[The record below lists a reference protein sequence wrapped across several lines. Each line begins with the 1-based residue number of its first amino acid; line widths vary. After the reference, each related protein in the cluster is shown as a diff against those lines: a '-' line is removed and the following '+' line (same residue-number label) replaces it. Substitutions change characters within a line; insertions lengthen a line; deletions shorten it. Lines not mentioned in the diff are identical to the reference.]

1 MNIRF
6 TARARR
12 DLDNLSPQLKMQL
25 AKQLDLLTA
34 NLRHPSI
41 QAKKYDEANDIWQGR
56 VNRDYRFY
64 FQIIADEYVIVRI
77 IPHPK

>member
-1 MNIRF
+1 MRVRF
-6 TARARR
+6 SRLADKQYASLPPRLRSQV
-12 DLDNLSPQLKMQL
+12 DKQFDFLSQ
-25 AKQLDLLTA
+25 

-41 QAKKYDEANDIWQGR
+41 QAKKYGGTDDVWQGR

-64 FQIIADEYVIVRI
+64 FQITDEAYDIISI

>member
-12 DLDNLSPQLKMQL
+12 DLDSLSPQLKARL
-25 AKQLDLLTA
+25 GKQLGLLTA

-41 QAKKYDEANDIWQGR
+41 QAKKYDEASDIWQGR

-64 FQIIADEYVIVRI
+64 FQIIADEYVVVRV

>member
-1 MNIRF
+1 MNVNF
-6 TARARR
+6 SARARR
-12 DLDNLSPQLKMQL
+12 DFGALPPRLK
-25 AKQLDLLTA
+25 ASVRKQLGLLQE

-56 VNRDYRFY
+56 VTRDYRFY
-64 FQIIADEYVIVRI
+64 FRIEEDDYAIIRI

>member
-1 MNIRF
+1 MRVRF
-6 TARARR
+6 SRLADKQYAGLPSRLRAQV
-12 DLDNLSPQLKMQL
+12 D
-25 AKQLDLLTA
+25 KQLDFLSQ

-41 QAKKYDEANDIWQGR
+41 QAKKYGGTGDVWQGR

-64 FQIIADEYVIVRI
+64 FQITDEAYYIIAI